1 MCVCD
6 IRVMYVGLPRICRC
20 LRVCMG
26 EREKERE
33 EKRTKECVHSWGN
46 LGLIQRKRETE
57 SESERER
64 TRERERERETVC
76 TLVSQER
83 EREKE
88 RERER
93 EREKGETERER
104 ERKKDRV
111 HSWVTWVSV
120 TELPRTFASSR
131 KTFCSS

>member
-1 MCVCD
+1 MHG
-6 IRVMYVGLPRICRC
+6 R
-20 LRVCMG
+20 
-26 EREKERE
+26 ERERKRGTENERP
-33 EKRTKECVHSWGN
+33 CAHLGN
-46 LGLIQRKRETE
+46 LGLIQRKREIE

-64 TRERERERETVC
+64 TRERNKESNCVHSC
-76 TLVSQER
+76 VSRER

-88 RERER
+88 RERQR
-93 EREKGETERER
+93 EREKGEK

-120 TELPRTFASSR
+120 TKLPRTVASSR